1 VEVRGLSRH
10 PAGFSIVEL
19 LIAMTITIVISS
31 AIYGLIASGQGA
43 FRREPALSDRQQN
56 ARIALSMIER
66 DAHMA
71 GMKMGNWV
79 QAFRVRH
86 GASDAAGVLLDG
98 RGWNGTDEL
107 VINGVDENCPELATC
122 GGGVKGANL
131 FTWEPVPDCYLPGG
145 AGGAGT
151 VGLVWIS
158 PGPAWVTPGRTTSN
172 GMGFAESKGPPGG
185 GNCGGGGHVV
195 FPMGRDENENAA
207 DFCTGGE
214 QTCNRMFKMQ
224 IIRYEIELDPIDQVP
239 ALYRSAQGGLD
250 AGGNYVAPP
259 AAAGGWQMVATGIDD
274 LQLQYV
280 YDGPPPGDCPGAAPV
295 GDPQNCAAL
304 VVPNTW
310 GSITRGVLVNLWATT
325 TDGGVQLGNQSEVRA
340 SLVGSVTPRAAMI
353 ALRQGGG
360 WL

>member
-1 VEVRGLSRH
+1 VRVRSFSRRS
-10 PAGFSIVEL
+10 AGFSMIEL
-19 LIAMTITIVISS
+19 LIAMTITVIISG
-31 AIYGLIASGQGA
+31 AVYALIASGQSS

-56 ARIALSMIER
+56 ARVALSMIER

-98 RGWNGTDEL
+98 RGWNGSDEL
-107 VINGVDENCPELATC
+107 VINGVDENCPELAAC
-122 GGGVKGANL
+122 GGGVKGANI
-131 FTWEPVPDCYLPGG
+131 FTYEPIPDCFVPGG
-145 AGGAGT
+145 FGT
-151 VGLVWIS
+151 VGLVWIA
-158 PGPAWVTPGRTTSN
+158 PGPAWVTPGRQTSS
-172 GMGFAESKGPPGG
+172 GTAFGESKGAGP
-185 GNCGGGGHVV
+185 NCGAGGHLN

-207 DFCTGGE
+207 DFCTLGNAV
-214 QTCNRMFKMQ
+214 CNSIFKMQ
-224 IIRYEIELDPIDQVP
+224 IIRYEIELDPVDGVP

-250 AGGNYVAPP
+250 AAGNYVAPP
-259 AAAGGWQMVATGIDD
+259 DAAGGWQMIATGIDD
-274 LQLQYV
+274 LQLQYI
-280 YDGPPPGDCPGAAPV
+280 YDGPPPADCPGGGGLGNPA
-295 GDPQNCAAL
+295 NCAAL

-310 GSITRGVLVNLWATT
+310 GSITRGVLVNLSATT
-325 TDGGVQLGNQSEVRA
+325 IGGVKLGNQTEVRA